1 MPYERPGAGY
11 YPAAATKAVNHNDPV
26 VEDGVVGVAVK
37 QKAPNPET
45 GLTNIQQIAIGEA
58 FHIRVKGI
66 KQVPL
71 QSITSPA
78 KGDPVYIIAATNQL
92 TKTSTSNVKYGVIR
106 ELAGQRGTPTGFV
119 RIDLDAKDSF

>member
-11 YPAAATKAVNHNDPV
+11 YPAAATKTVNHNDPV
-26 VEDGVVGVAVK
+26 VEDGIVGVAVK

-58 FHIRVKGI
+58 FHIRTKGI
-66 KQVPL
+66 KQVPV

-78 KGDPVYIIAATNQL
+78 KGDAVYIIAATNQL
-92 TKTSTSNVKYGVIR
+92 TKTATSNVKYGRIV
-106 ELAGQRGTPTGFV
+106 ELAGQRGTPTGYV
-119 RIDLDAKDSF
+119 RVDLDAKDSF